1 MTIPNAE
8 TGRNLPEA
16 KNLISALA
24 QVAQLP
30 MSDLISEENVKIK
43 VILPMLRAFGYDDS
57 DFNYE
62 RRTGRGYVD
71 VSVERFQT
79 GIVVEAK
86 SPRTR
91 LDRFIEQLESYV
103 FHRHGAER
111 TTIAILT
118 NGELFNIYG
127 ITGALFKGSLESY
140 LTLSFSRPEIVGADL
155 ASKLAS
161 LLGKDS
167 NQDGTIDD
175 VISTYRS
182 EYRVTQ
188 ERLAEIQASL
198 RDLNVERQR
207 VDAHMQKLQA
217 ESVSLLKTNSSSLER
232 PIFQRGSEESANFP
246 AIAHILR
253 LLAERGA
260 KSRTEAVQRK
270 WLDEQIINR
279 VEGVKTHQAVSWG
292 LIQLKKNGQVEY
304 EGNPIKLVWLKQ

>member
-8 TGRNLPEA
+8 TGRNSPEA

-30 MSDLISEENVKIK
+30 MSDLISEEDVKIK

-182 EYRVTQ
+182 EYKVTQ

-217 ESVSLLKTNSSSLER
+217 ESVSHSKLTLRAWNGRSSSAALR
-232 PIFQRGSEESANFP
+232 NQPTFP
-246 AIAHILR
+246 L
-253 LLAERGA
+253 
-260 KSRTEAVQRK
+260 
-270 WLDEQIINR
+270 
-279 VEGVKTHQAVSWG
+279 
-292 LIQLKKNGQVEY
+292 
-304 EGNPIKLVWLKQ
+304 